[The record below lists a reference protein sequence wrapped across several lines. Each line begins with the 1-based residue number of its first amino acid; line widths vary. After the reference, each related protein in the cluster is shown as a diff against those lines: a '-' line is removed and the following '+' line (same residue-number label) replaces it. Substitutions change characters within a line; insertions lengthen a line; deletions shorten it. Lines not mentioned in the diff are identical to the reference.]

1 MGADKGGEVNLFDD
15 FDLNF
20 NKYEYLI
27 ETRCS
32 GALIRP
38 YAAIA
43 IETTSDLPFTF
54 GTVTGRYEGSK
65 TQKERAASG
74 ATGNT
79 GA

>member
-1 MGADKGGEVNLFDD
+1 MGTDRHGEVNLFDD

-38 YAAIA
+38 YSAIA
-43 IETTSDLPFTF
+43 IETAGELPFTF
-54 GTVTGRYEGSK
+54 GTVTGMYQGSK
-65 TQKERAASG
+65 TQKAKDAG
-74 ATGNT
+74 TTGTT